1 MAIVQGIDVGSW
13 RVRVATMEGS
23 FRRFVLRDVTE
34 MESSVG
40 TAQALEAIRAQ
51 EPGWEQ
57 ADKASGFPLDR
68 GAMRLVTLPFT
79 DRATVAKAL
88 PAEVESSVPYDLEDM
103 VLATQLVDTDK
114 GKSRTRAVIAPKAAL
129 EATLELLRAAGA
141 EPKALVLDAEALA
154 SFADRGVQ
162 AVIDVGHGRTIL
174 ALAQGGQLVAA
185 RLVPIGGHAM
195 TLAIAEALHLP
206 EAEAEGLKHASTI
219 PAGTAST
226 DGWSDAEPTDADRKG
241 VAGHAAAEA
250 ALLEVVDELI
260 VELRARLIAL
270 EDELSL
276 GIDEV
281 LLAGGGSLLGGF
293 PARLSLATG
302 VPVRSVLVPGGHP
315 ASCALAVAYARVA
328 ADDVKPLDLRVGE
341 YAYRGHADV
350 MWTAASWGALAT
362 AAAVLLSLGVS
373 AYRLSGTWADGAE
386 VDAELVDTVT
396 RNFPEVDESRL
407 ADSSVALSIFTEKAA
422 EAAARVAALGPAV
435 SGEPPTLTMLKALST
450 ALPPNQQARIDV
462 RELNISAD
470 AVSFKAE
477 TDSYESAANIEER
490 LKGTE
495 RFAQARKSEEKKSSG
510 GLTFNMS
517 IPLGAVEGEGEGE
530 GAPEGAPVPEPGS
543 APEGKEG

>member
-13 RVRVATMEGS
+13 RVRVATMEGT

-34 MESSVG
+34 METSVG
-40 TAQALEAIRAQ
+40 TAAALEAIRAQ
-51 EPGWEQ
+51 EPGWNQ
-57 ADKASGFPLDR
+57 ADKASGFPLEK

-114 GKSRTRAVIAPKAAL
+114 GKSRTRAVIAPKAAI
-129 EATLELLRAAGA
+129 EATLELLRAARA

-195 TLAIAEALHLP
+195 TLAIADALGIP
-206 EAEAEGLKHASTI
+206 ESEAESLKHGSTV
-219 PAGTAST
+219 PAGTASAE
-226 DGWSDAEPTDADRKG
+226 GWSDAEPTDADRKG

-250 ALLEVVDELI
+250 ALLAVVDELI

-270 EDELSL
+270 EDELSV

-293 PARLSLATG
+293 AARLSLATG
-302 VPVRSVLVPGGHP
+302 VPARAVLVPGGHP

-328 ADDVKPLDLRVGE
+328 AEDVKPLDLRVGE
-341 YAYRGHADV
+341 YAYRGHADL
-350 MWTAASWGALAT
+350 MWSAVSWGALAT
-362 AAAVLLSLGVS
+362 AAGILLALGVS
-373 AYRLSGTWADGAE
+373 AYRLSNAWTAGTE
-386 VDAELVDTVT
+386 VDGEVVEAVT
-396 RNFPEVDESRL
+396 RNFPEVEASRL
-407 ADSSVALSIFTEKAA
+407 SDSSVALTIFTEKAA

-450 ALPPNQQARIDV
+450 ALPPNKEARIDV

-477 TDSYESAANIEER
+477 TDSYESAANIEEA
-490 LKGTE
+490 LKNSE
-495 RFAQARKSEEKKSSG
+495 RFTQARKSEEKKSSG

-517 IPLGAVEGEGEGE
+517 IPLGVVEGGEVE
-530 GAPEGAPVPEPGS
+530 APPDGAPVPDPGA